1 MKRTFLLLAML
12 AVGIAMQ
19 AQTQYHD
26 VAINE
31 AKGAVKSITQSAM
44 GQVNTVTFTPEGK
57 MENKMMTDL
66 VYDENGFLQSAMAE
80 MQGTKIKIS
89 FIWEQDR
96 VKGQTMNVMG
106 NDVTTSF
113 NYDENGVIT
122 SQSVDM
128 GVQSMQTDITDYK
141 FDDHGNWI
149 SRKLSI
155 MGQTVE
161 QTRTIE
167 YYE

>member
-19 AQTQYHD
+19 AQTKYHD
-26 VAINE
+26 VAVNE

-44 GQVNTVTFTPEGK
+44 GRVNTVTFSPEGK
-57 MENKMMTDL
+57 MDNNMMTDL
-66 VYDENGFLQSAMAE
+66 VYDEDGFLQSAMTE
-80 MQGTKIKIS
+80 VQGTKVQIT
-89 FIWEQDR
+89 FNWDQGR

-106 NDVTTSF
+106 NNVTTLF
-113 NYDENGVIT
+113 NYDENGLIT

-128 GVQSMQTDITDYK
+128 GVQSMETKISDYQL
-141 FDDHGNWI
+141 DDHGNWV
-149 SRKLSI
+149 SRKVSI
-155 MGQTVE
+155 MGQMVE